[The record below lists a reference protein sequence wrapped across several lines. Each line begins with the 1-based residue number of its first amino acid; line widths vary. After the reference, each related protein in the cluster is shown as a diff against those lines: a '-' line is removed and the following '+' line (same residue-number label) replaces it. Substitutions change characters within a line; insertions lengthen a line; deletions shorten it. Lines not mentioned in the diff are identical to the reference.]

1 MFGDHHT
8 DDLSFGHLKNE
19 WFSYDIPSL
28 KRDLLAGIE
37 VSLLTVPQAIAY
49 SFVAG
54 LPASCGLFAAIFSAL
69 VAALV
74 GSSRYLVV
82 GPVNA
87 LAILV
92 QAGTADILYSHY
104 WEASPV
110 EKEVLALEIMTQ
122 IALLAGLFQ
131 LLVALF
137 KLGRLTQFVSHSVV
151 VGYIAGGAFAIA
163 TNQLFTFSGIA
174 PTQGVQSLYEKLLY
188 YVGHLNKADV
198 ATLTVGLG
206 SLVTL
211 VFLKKMWPR
220 LPSAAITLAL
230 ASSICFGISHFST
243 STWVQSVQLVG
254 HTMDGVSMVP
264 LFAWPYFDTGIM
276 NHLLSVAFAVAL
288 LGIIETTCTAKAIAA
303 ASGQGISINQEI
315 LAVGCGNLVSAF
327 TYSIPV
333 SVSNS
338 RSLLNFNS
346 GAKTRFAAIIN
357 SLLVA
362 TMVLYFGNLIH
373 QIPLSALAAL
383 LLVTAAGLVNVK
395 QLILCVKS
403 TGADAFV
410 LAGTFLACIF
420 FNLDTAFYIGV
431 GLSIS
436 LYLKSAAMPK
446 LVEYKI
452 DDAGELQSLDLAGV
466 YLQKTI
472 RVIKVEGELFF
483 GSSDIF
489 YSTLKSLAEDDQTTK
504 VILLQLKNARDIDA
518 TTCLALSQLHEYLDR
533 AGRHLVMCGMIA
545 EVWDVMSHSGLI
557 KSIGKQNLFMFDE
570 RHPHLHMLKAICRA
584 KELVGDVEHEQV
596 AAILDDN
603 YTLNTEPTGA

>member
-1 MFGDHHT
+1 MMQGMLGDHHREA
-8 DDLSFGHLKNE
+8 LSLGYLKND
-19 WFSYDIPSL
+19 WFSYDLQSL
-28 KRDLLAGIE
+28 RRDLMAGIE

-54 LPASCGLFAAIFSAL
+54 LPASCGLFAAIFSAF

-74 GSSRYLVV
+74 GSSRYLIV

-104 WEASPV
+104 WEASPL
-110 EKEVLALEIMTQ
+110 EKEILALEIMTQ
-122 IALLAGLFQ
+122 IALLAGVLQ

-137 KLGRLTQFVSHSVV
+137 QLGRLTQFVSHSVV
-151 VGYIAGGAFAIA
+151 VGYLAGGAFAIMV
-163 TNQLFTFSGIA
+163 NQLFTFSGVPA
-174 PTQGVQSLYEKLLY
+174 REGVQSLIEKLGYFFSHTKHVDLS
-188 YVGHLNKADV
+188 
-198 ATLTVGLG
+198 TFSVGLG
-206 SLVTL
+206 SLGAL
-211 VFLKKMWPR
+211 IFFKKVWPR
-220 LPSAAITLAL
+220 LPAAALTLLGASALCWML
-230 ASSICFGISHFST
+230 GPD
-243 STWVQSVQLVG
+243 SVLLVG
-254 HTMDGVSMVP
+254 DTMDGFLMVP
-264 LFAWPYFDTGIM
+264 VISWPYFDTGIM
-276 NHLLSVAFAVAL
+276 NHLLSVSFAVAL

-303 ASGQGISINQEI
+303 ASGHAISINQEI
-315 LAVGCGNLVSAF
+315 LAVGSGNLVSAF

-362 TMVLYFGNLIH
+362 TIVLYFGELVGKV
-373 QIPLSALAAL
+373 PLSALAAL
-383 LLVTAAGLVNVK
+383 LLVTAAKLVDFK

-410 LAGTFLACIF
+410 LLATFIACLF
-420 FNLDTAFYIGV
+420 FSLDTAFYIGV

-436 LYLKSAAMPK
+436 LYLKSAAMPN
-446 LVEYKI
+446 LVEYAI
-452 DDAGELQSLDLAGV
+452 DDTGELRSLDLADA

-483 GSSDIF
+483 GSADIF
-489 YSTLKSLAEDDQTTK
+489 YSTLKTLAEDDKTTQ
-504 VILLQLKNARDIDA
+504 VIVLQLKNARDIDA
-518 TTCLALSQLHEYLDR
+518 TTCLALSQLQDYLLKGD
-533 AGRHLVMCGMIA
+533 RHLVMCGMTQ

-557 KSIGKQNLFMFDE
+557 KKLGKENLFMFDE
-570 RHPHLHMLKAICRA
+570 RHPLQHMQKAIARA
-584 KELVGDVEHEQV
+584 KQCVCERSVTQQSIQSAVSNAKVL
-596 AAILDDN
+596 A
-603 YTLNTEPTGA
+603 